1 MTTRLGVLAGAVA
14 ALGVA
19 ADASQPSCGGSD
31 ARNLAPLVQGAV
43 PARPEA
49 VKRWRDLR
57 FGMFI
62 HWGPVSLTGK
72 EIGWSR
78 GRETPVEEYD
88 NLYKRFN
95 PVKFNADEWVAI
107 AKSAGMKY
115 IVLTTKHHD
124 GFCLWDTKETDY
136 NIMNTPFGR
145 DVTKELSDACRRA
158 GLAFGAYYSTCDWHH
173 PDFPLTS
180 PGGKTPR
187 ATHDLDRY
195 TDYMKAQSREL
206 LVNYG
211 PLLCLWHD
219 VPQQFDV
226 RRGAG
231 VINMERAIQPDILVN
246 NRTRH
251 PGDFDTPEQRV
262 GKFQLDRPWETCM
275 TICRQWAWKPDDAM
289 KPLDT
294 CVHALLR
301 TIGGDGNFLFNVGP
315 QPDGLIEPRQV
326 ARLKEMGD
334 WVGRHAA
341 AIYGTRGGPWKPSP
355 LMVSTRR
362 GDKVYLHFMQQ
373 MREPVVLQGLPLAV
387 TSARTLDGKSVRT
400 SGGKGTLMVHVQDCA
415 WDGIATVVELTVAG
429 DAMSVQPLPGLVKPS
444 IPGATA
450 TASAVFGGK
459 PEYAPGMALDGDKST
474 RWATPAGTHQAWLRI
489 DLAAETTF
497 SGIHVEEECCRHSSR
512 VNKWELQKLDGET
525 WTTVYAGTRM
535 GAHFETSFA
544 PVTARSIRISIL
556 DASEGPTFSEVW
568 LLASKTRL
576 PK

>member
-1 MTTRLGVLAGAVA
+1 MTRLGFFAGAIV
-14 ALGVA
+14 ALGTA
-19 ADASQPSCGGSD
+19 AVASQPSCDERD

-95 PVKFNADEWVAI
+95 PVKFNADEWVSV

-275 TICRQWAWKPDDAM
+275 TICRQWAWKPNDTM

-362 GDKVYLHFMQQ
+362 GDKVYLHFRHVRPHARRQGRADVR
-373 MREPVVLQGLPLAV
+373 RE
-387 TSARTLDGKSVRT
+387 
-400 SGGKGTLMVHVQDCA
+400 
-415 WDGIATVVELTVAG
+415 G
-429 DAMSVQPLPGLVKPS
+429 DADGPRAGLRVGRHRHGR
-444 IPGATA
+444 GADGRGRRDVRPA
-450 TASAVFGGK
+450 
-459 PEYAPGMALDGDKST
+459 APGTRQAVDSRRDGHGVGGV
-474 RWATPAGTHQAWLRI
+474 RRQAGVRARDGARRRQVDAVGHAGRHAPGVAAHRPCGGDDVLRHPRRGGMLQAFQPREQVGTAKARRRNM
-489 DLAAETTF
+489 DD
-497 SGIHVEEECCRHSSR
+497 R
-512 VNKWELQKLDGET
+512 VRG
-525 WTTVYAGTRM
+525 
-535 GAHFETSFA
+535 
-544 PVTARSIRISIL
+544 
-556 DASEGPTFSEVW
+556 
-568 LLASKTRL
+568 
-576 PK
+576 

>member
-1 MTTRLGVLAGAVA
+1 MKRNTIKMLAACAAVA
-14 ALGVA
+14 AFA
-19 ADASQPSCGGSD
+19 AFGGEED
-31 ARNLAPLVQGAV
+31 GRNIAPLVQGAV

-78 GRETPVEEYD
+78 GRETPMEEYD
-88 NLYKRFN
+88 SLYKRFN
-95 PVKFNADEWVAI
+95 PEKFNADEWVAV

-145 DVTKELSDACRRA
+145 DVTKELADACRRG

-173 PDFPLTS
+173 PDFPLTG

-187 ATHDLDRY
+187 KTHDLDRY
-195 TDYMKAQSREL
+195 TDCMKAQVWEL
-206 LVNYG
+206 LANYG

-219 VPQQFDV
+219 VPQKFDV

-251 PGDFDTPEQRV
+251 PGDFDTPEQRI
-262 GKFQLDRPWETCM
+262 GKFQMDRPWETCM
-275 TICRQWAWKPDDAM
+275 TICRQWAWKPNDAM
-289 KPLDT
+289 KPLDK

-301 TIGGDGNFLFNVGP
+301 TVGGDGNFLFNVGP

-326 ARLKEMGD
+326 ERLKEMGD
-334 WVGRHAA
+334 WIARHAD
-341 AIYGTRGGPWKPSP
+341 AIYATRGGPWKPSP
-355 LMVSTRR
+355 LMASTRK
-362 GDKVYLHFMQQ
+362 GDKIYVHFLRQV
-373 MREPVVLQGLPLAV
+373 REPVVLRGLPFAV
-387 TSARTLDGKSVRT
+387 TDARTLGDGKAVRM
-400 SGGKGTLMVHVQDCA
+400 SGGNGGVALHVQDCA

-429 DAMSVQPLPGLVKPS
+429 DAMSVAPLPGCVEPS

-459 PEYAPGMALDGDKST
+459 SEYAPGMAIDGDETT
-474 RWATPAGTHQAWLRI
+474 RWATPAGTHSRRAGRFRSSWCQV
-489 DLAAETTF
+489 LA
-497 SGIHVEEECCRHSSR
+497 
-512 VNKWELQKLDGET
+512 L
-525 WTTVYAGTRM
+525 
-535 GAHFETSFA
+535 
-544 PVTARSIRISIL
+544 
-556 DASEGPTFSEVW
+556 
-568 LLASKTRL
+568 
-576 PK
+576 

>member
-1 MTTRLGVLAGAVA
+1 MRKCLMVLGIVA
-14 ALGVA
+14 AACFGA
-19 ADASQPSCGGSD
+19 AGQRVVD

-95 PVKFNADEWVAI
+95 PVKFNADEWVAV

-275 TICRQWAWKPDDAM
+275 TICRQWAWKPNDAM

-301 TIGGDGNFLFNVGP
+301 TIGGDGDVL
-315 QPDGLIEPRQV
+315 
-326 ARLKEMGD
+326 
-334 WVGRHAA
+334 RH
-341 AIYGTRGGPWKPSP
+341 P
-355 LMVSTRR
+355 RR
-362 GDKVYLHFMQQ
+362 GRMLQAFQPREQVGTAKARRRDMDDHVRGYADGRAFRDLIRPRHGPHPPHLH
-373 MREPVVLQGLPLAV
+373 P
-387 TSARTLDGKSVRT
+387 
-400 SGGKGTLMVHVQDCA
+400 
-415 WDGIATVVELTVAG
+415 
-429 DAMSVQPLPGLVKPS
+429 
-444 IPGATA
+444 
-450 TASAVFGGK
+450 
-459 PEYAPGMALDGDKST
+459 
-474 RWATPAGTHQAWLRI
+474 
-489 DLAAETTF
+489 
-497 SGIHVEEECCRHSSR
+497 
-512 VNKWELQKLDGET
+512 
-525 WTTVYAGTRM
+525 
-535 GAHFETSFA
+535 
-544 PVTARSIRISIL
+544 
-556 DASEGPTFSEVW
+556 
-568 LLASKTRL
+568 
-576 PK
+576 